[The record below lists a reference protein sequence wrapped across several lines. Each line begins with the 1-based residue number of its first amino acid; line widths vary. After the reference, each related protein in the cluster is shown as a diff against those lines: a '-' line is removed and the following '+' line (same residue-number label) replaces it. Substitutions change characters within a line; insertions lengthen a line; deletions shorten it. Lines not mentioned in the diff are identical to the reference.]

1 MNESWIGI
9 FSCRRVQNLVRR
21 KIKNNKQILQ
31 TDFMHVS
38 EAYPQNE
45 AGNLL
50 FLVLFASLNYTT
62 ILRFN
67 DEMSESGAIF

>member
-1 MNESWIGI
+1 M
-9 FSCRRVQNLVRR
+9 
-21 KIKNNKQILQ
+21 LQ
-31 TDFMHVS
+31 TDFMHIS
-38 EAYPQNE
+38 EAYPKNE

-50 FLVLFASLNYTT
+50 FLILFASLNYTT